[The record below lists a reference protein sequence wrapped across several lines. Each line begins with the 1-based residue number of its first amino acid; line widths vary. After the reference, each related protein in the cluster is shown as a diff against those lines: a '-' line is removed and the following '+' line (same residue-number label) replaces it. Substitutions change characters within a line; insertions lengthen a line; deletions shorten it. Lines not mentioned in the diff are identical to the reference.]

1 MFGYKVVYKNWKK
14 GGRMEVVMEKGY
26 TRETNRN
33 QMKLRSLVMD
43 GLEQIKEGKTKDF
56 DVVCERLQKK
66 YLNEV

>member
-1 MFGYKVVYKNWKK
+1 
-14 GGRMEVVMEKGY
+14 MEKGY